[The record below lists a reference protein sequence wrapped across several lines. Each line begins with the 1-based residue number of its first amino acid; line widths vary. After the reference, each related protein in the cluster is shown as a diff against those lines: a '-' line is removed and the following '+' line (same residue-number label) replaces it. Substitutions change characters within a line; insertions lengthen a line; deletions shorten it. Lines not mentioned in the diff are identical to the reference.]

1 MAKVTSDSVVANYNR
16 KISLAFV
23 ALLYLCISV
32 QAEANFTLSVNRRST
47 SDLYSLNSRTS
58 IENCA
63 ASHLITEKWC
73 ALDEALF
80 YGV

>member
-16 KISLAFV
+16 KISLTFV
-23 ALLYLCISV
+23 ALLYLCVSV

-63 ASHLITEKWC
+63 SHLITEKWY
-73 ALDEALF
+73 ALDEELF